1 MHRILFLNAL
11 FSFMYWHDT
20 EEYNKTVASAYK
32 EKLRPNIIGFGLG
45 PPHPEFLVTKVTQ
58 KSSWMIRRTCTVY
71 LYFYFPNFKFVLTT
85 LQSLNVILKLPI
97 VLNCN
102 LFITT
107 SGILVRAYFTTI
119 LCYEIVRFA
128 KIRRFKRW
136 QHTRSLPECPA
147 FCPPKLCYCPN

>member
-58 KSSWMIRRTCTVY
+58 KSSWMIRMISTVY
-71 LYFYFPNFKFVLTT
+71 LYFSFPNFKFVLTT
-85 LQSLNVILKLPI
+85 LQSFNVILKLPI